1 MDHGG
6 HDDMN
11 MCKMNMLFNW
21 DVENVCIVFEWWR
34 IETPFGL
41 LLSSLVIAGI
51 AAGYEFLRA
60 SSRAYDNQ
68 LLAADKK
75 KDTSRR
81 MDLEDDHSENESLL
95 ASTFVR
101 QTTNMS
107 QQQRVT
113 RSVFYA
119 ILVAISFWL
128 MLVFMT
134 YNGFLMLSVV
144 IGAGIGHYAFG
155 GNLSSDRGIQCH

>member
-1 MDHGG
+1 MFA
-6 HDDMN
+6 N
-11 MCKMNMLFNW
+11 N
-21 DVENVCIVFEWWR
+21 
-34 IETPFGL
+34 
-41 LLSSLVIAGI
+41 GI
-51 AAGYEFLRA
+51 FI
-60 SSRAYDNQ
+60 S
-68 LLAADKK
+68 
-75 KDTSRR
+75 
-81 MDLEDDHSENESLL
+81 
-95 ASTFVR
+95 
-101 QTTNMS
+101 NMS

>member
-1 MDHGG
+1 
-6 HDDMN
+6 
-11 MCKMNMLFNW
+11 MLFNW

-41 LLSSLVIAGI
+41 LLSSFVIAGI

-68 LLAADKK
+68 IIAADKK

-81 MDLEDDHSENESLL
+81 MDLEDEQRENESLL
-95 ASTFVR
+95 SNTFVR
-101 QTTNMS
+101 QNTNMS

-144 IGAGIGHYAFG
+144 IGAGVGHYAFG

>member
-1 MDHGG
+1 MEHGDHDG
-6 HDDMN
+6 MN

-41 LLSSLVIAGI
+41 LLSSFVIAGI

-68 LLAADKK
+68 IIAADKK

-81 MDLEDDHSENESLL
+81 MDLEDEQRENESLL
-95 ASTFVR
+95 SNTFVR
-101 QTTNMS
+101 QNTNMS

-144 IGAGIGHYAFG
+144 IGAGVGHYAFG